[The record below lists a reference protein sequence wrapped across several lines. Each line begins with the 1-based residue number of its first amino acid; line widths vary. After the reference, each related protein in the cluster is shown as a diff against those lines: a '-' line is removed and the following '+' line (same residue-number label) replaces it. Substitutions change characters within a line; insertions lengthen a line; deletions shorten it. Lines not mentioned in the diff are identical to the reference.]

1 MNITDDAIRL
11 YRLLRDSKHHLTF
24 EEARD
29 RLGLSD
35 EEMRQVVELLNE
47 ALEFDSHNEEARV

>member
-1 MNITDDAIRL
+1 MPSGCTGSSETANTISP
-11 YRLLRDSKHHLTF
+11 LRRPGT
-24 EEARD
+24 

-35 EEMRQVVELLNE
+35 EEMRQAVELLNE